1 MPRSKETWGDDASE
15 RDAEATLAELDA
27 SEEGRRVEER
37 ETRWSRGAVLFPL
50 QIVGRFIK
58 RNGKRVGVTIAGF
71 ALILV
76 GAALLVLPGPGW
88 LLIFA
93 GLAVLG
99 TEYVWAQRLLNAAKQ
114 KAERAKNKVMG
125 KKKSATA
132 HEGDE
137 S

>member
-1 MPRSKETWGDDASE
+1 MPRSKEIWGDDASE
-15 RDAEATLAELDA
+15 RDADATLAELNARD
-27 SEEGRRVEER
+27 EDRRVEGRAER
-37 ETRWSRGAVLFPL
+37 SRGQAVLFPL
-50 QIVGRFIK
+50 QVVGRFIT

-93 GLAVLG
+93 GLAVLA

-114 KAERAKNKVMG
+114 KAKQAKNKVTG
-125 KKKSATA
+125 NKKSATA

-137 S
+137 R